1 MNKYRYHYALY
12 HGDTVLTIGTVEELA
27 KYLGVTKRTIKFYTT
42 PTHLKRT
49 NYKSYIVIKI
59 EEDKEN
65 E

>member
-1 MNKYRYHYALY
+1 MNRIHTYYALY
-12 HGDTVLTIGTVEELA
+12 HADKILTIGTIEELA
-27 KYLGVTKRTIKFYTT
+27 NYLGVQKRTIKFYST

-49 NYKSYIVIKI
+49 KYKSYVVIKI

>member
-1 MNKYRYHYALY
+1 MNKYRNTYALY

-27 KYLGVTKRTIKFYTT
+27 KYLGVTKRTIKFYST

-49 NYKSYIVIKI
+49 NYNGYIVIKI

>member
-1 MNKYRYHYALY
+1 MNKFKVQYALY
-12 HGDTVLTIGTVEELA
+12 HGDTFLTIGTTEELA
-27 KYLGVTKRTIKFYTT
+27 KYLGVSKRTIEFYRT

-49 NYKSYIVIKI
+49 DYKGYIVIKI